1 VNQNEETAT
10 EMPNTLEKT
19 FPTIALWIKSHGRIE
34 IGRDDY
40 SQSMARALDE
50 GGMVWEGKTQY
61 TTLDELLHDIE
72 TGLKE
77 WLKENG

>member
-1 VNQNEETAT
+1 VNQNEEAAT

-19 FPTIALWIKSHGRIE
+19 FPTIALWIKSHGWIE